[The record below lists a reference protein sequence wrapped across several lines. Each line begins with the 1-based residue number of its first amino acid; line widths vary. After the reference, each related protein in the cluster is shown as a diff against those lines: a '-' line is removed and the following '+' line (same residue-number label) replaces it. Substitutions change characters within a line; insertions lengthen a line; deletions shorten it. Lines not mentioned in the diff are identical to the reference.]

1 MLQGQPPVSTWAVTC
16 LNQVAIQLC
25 LAVRAYK
32 KIIELRHLLEIAE
45 SNYKHLGGITEEDVK
60 QKKEQLESEK

>member
-1 MLQGQPPVSTWAVTC
+1 MLQGQPPVSTWAVTH

-25 LAVRAYK
+25 LSVRAYK
-32 KIIELRHLLEIAE
+32 KIVELRHLLEIAE